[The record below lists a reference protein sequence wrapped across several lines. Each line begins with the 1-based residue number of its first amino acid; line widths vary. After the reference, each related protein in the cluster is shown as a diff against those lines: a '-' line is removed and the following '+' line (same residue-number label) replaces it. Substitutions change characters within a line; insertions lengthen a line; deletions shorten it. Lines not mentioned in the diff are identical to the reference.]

1 MINNIKKRLFKRCLQ
16 NNKPHREKRITSLE
30 QVKTMAL
37 VCQITDENSYKE
49 MYALFSKLHTH
60 NRSVWLLGYIDERK
74 VPYYCL
80 QQLTA
85 DFFSKKELNWF
96 GKPNFIQLNDFL
108 NKDFDILIDFS
119 RNDLAPLRYVLS
131 ASKAKLLT
139 GANNYAQDLYDLFF
153 KDYEGMNDLKLLKII
168 HDYLLKLTG
177 K

>member
-1 MINNIKKRLFKRCLQ
+1 MINSIKKHLFKRCLQ
-16 NNKPHREKRITSLE
+16 NNKPIREKQLTSLE
-30 QVKTMAL
+30 QVKTMGL
-37 VCQITDENSYKE
+37 VCQITDEDSYKKV
-49 MYALFSKLHTH
+49 YALFSKLHTP

-96 GKPNFIQLNDFL
+96 GKPNFSQLNDFL

-119 RNDLAPLRYVLS
+119 RNDLEPLRYVLS
-131 ASKAKLLT
+131 SSKAKLLT
-139 GANNYAQDLYDLFF
+139 GANDYAQDLYDLFV
-153 KDYEGMNDLKLLKII
+153 KNDEEMDDLRLLKII